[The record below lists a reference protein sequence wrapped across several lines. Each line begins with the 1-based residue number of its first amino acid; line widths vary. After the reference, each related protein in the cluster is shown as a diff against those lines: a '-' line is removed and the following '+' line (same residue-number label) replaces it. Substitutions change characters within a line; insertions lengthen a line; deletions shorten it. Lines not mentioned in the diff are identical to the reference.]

1 MMYEIECLIV
11 LNVGMDLMSMY
22 FKFIYIYIFNR
33 S

>member
-11 LNVGMDLMSMY
+11 LNVGMDLKRMY